1 MCVFKALSYKE
12 YQDLVE
18 PNGATFVPAFP
29 LLSVPP
35 SSHIDVIGIKT
46 LKRTLCTKNIR
57 QLKLSKPEA
66 ESDVSVNLVLE
77 F

>member
-1 MCVFKALSYKE
+1 
-12 YQDLVE
+12 
-18 PNGATFVPAFP
+18 
-29 LLSVPP
+29 
-35 SSHIDVIGIKT
+35 